1 MSDLGPALR
10 RMRAL
15 RRMKQSHVAALLG
28 VSQTTVSRWEAGLS
42 RPDAAQD
49 AALRRML
56 SAPAGPGHDAALR
69 RLVESSSVPVHLICD
84 LTHRLLAA
92 SAVRTAAWRGAP
104 SDFLGRSLFRYAS
117 PEIREAETG
126 LEALGWYDLPEPR
139 IVFETGAN
147 EDPVLPIVPGPMMWE
162 RVVLADGSV
171 ARLVTTLPRGPAHI
185 LCMGPEAT
193 QG

>member
-42 RPDAAQD
+42 RPDGEQD

-69 RLVESSSVPVHLICD
+69 RLVETSNAPVHLVCD

-92 SAVRTAAWRGAP
+92 SAARTVEWRAAP
-104 SDFLGRSLFRYAS
+104 SDFIGRSLFRYAS
-117 PEIREAETG
+117 PEIRAAETR

-139 IVFETGAN
+139 IVFETGPN
-147 EDPVLPIVPGPMMWE
+147 EDPVLRILPGPMMWE

-171 ARLVTTLPRGPAHI
+171 ARLVTTLPCASAHI
-185 LCMGPEAT
+185 LCMGPARP